1 MLEVDDAGGG
11 CFLGPEV
18 LVIHRLETGE
28 SWYLLI
34 PPEIYQRIRFATKLL
49 KGAFRQVGFTPEE
62 PVRLCRGEIFD
73 DFQQYL
79 QKHGYQVLREK
90 VSVATD
96 SLAETRFLEIL
107 YSYGFPRRLKLE
119 DRNYREF
126 YELVS
131 FWYYSQPHLQRR
143 KIRKNRLRAPQLPRR
158 IAQQYPHLARQLLGV
173 SR

>member
-34 PPEIYQRIRFATKLL
+34 PPEIYQRVRFATKLL
-49 KGAFRQVGFTPEE
+49 KGAFHQIGFTPEE
-62 PVRLCRGEIFD
+62 PVRLCRGEIFN

-79 QKHGYQVLREK
+79 QEQGYQVVREK
-90 VSVATD
+90 VSTATD
-96 SLAETRFLEIL
+96 SLAESRFLDIL
-107 YSYGFPRRLKLE
+107 YSYGFPRILKLE
-119 DRNYREF
+119 DRNYKEF

-131 FWYYSQPHLQRR
+131 FWYYSQPHLRRR
-143 KIRKNRLRAPQLPRR
+143 KICKIRLRAPSGSRR
-158 IAQQYPHLARQLLGV
+158 IAQQYPNLARQLLGV